1 MSTEFKLY
9 NVSDEDLYKNKSPE
23 EKTRMRMEMVVMAK
37 ERGIKPTARYFNT
50 YPSTVRR
57 VIKIYEEKGPEGLIV
72 K

>member
-9 NVSDEDLYKNKSPE
+9 NVSDEDLYKNKSSE

-57 VIKIYEEKGPEGLIV
+57 IIKIYEEKGPEGLIV

>member
-9 NVSDEDLYKNKSPE
+9 NINDEDLYRNKKPQ
-23 EKTRMRMEMVVMAK
+23 EKTKIRMEMVVMAK

-57 VIKIYEEKGPEGLIV
+57 MVKVYEEKGPDGLIV

>member
-23 EKTRMRMEMVVMAK
+23 EKTRMRMKMVVMAK

-57 VIKIYEEKGPEGLIV
+57 MIKIYEEKGPEGLIV

>member
-9 NVSDEDLYKNKSPE
+9 NVSDEDLYKNKSHE

-57 VIKIYEEKGPEGLIV
+57 IIKIYEEKGPEGLIV

>member
-9 NVSDEDLYKNKSPE
+9 NVSDEDLYKNQTPE
-23 EKTRMRMEMVVMAK
+23 EKTRIRMEMVVMAK

-57 VIKIYEEKGPEGLIV
+57 IIKIYEEKGPEGLVV

>member
-9 NVSDEDLYKNKSPE
+9 NVSDEDLYKNQPPE
-23 EKTRMRMEMVVMAK
+23 EKTRMRKEMVVMAK

-57 VIKIYEEKGPEGLIV
+57 IIKIYDEKGPEGLIV

>member
-1 MSTEFKLY
+1 MSTEFRLY

-23 EKTRMRMEMVVMAK
+23 EKTKMRMEMVIMARQ
-37 ERGIKPTARYFNT
+37 RGIKPTARYFNT

-57 VIKIYEEKGPEGLIV
+57 MIRIYDEKGPEGLVV